1 VRLIDL
7 SHPIVPF
14 DQNPWAQFPAAPKNM
29 VGLTGAF
36 EGVGWFSRA
45 WYLGEHCGT
54 HVDASIH
61 FNPDGQP
68 VDEIPLEDLCGPAVI
83 LDLSH
88 KPARA
93 DVTVAEL
100 RAALDRVGGALGD
113 ARIVLIRS
121 DRSKLWGRPEYQH
134 DMLDMTPEATEWLI
148 RQGARVLGTDGCVW
162 EVDRGTRPENLG
174 RTMTGAERFPS
185 HALMRTHHFLILENV
200 ANLHQVPVPRFTFV
214 GLPLR
219 LVGGSG
225 SPIRAAAML
234 PD

>member
-1 VRLIDL
+1 MRLIDL
-7 SHPIVPF
+7 THPIVPF
-14 DQNPWAQFPAAPKNM
+14 DQNPWAQFPSAPKNM

-36 EGVGWFSRA
+36 EGIGWYSRA
-45 WYLGEHCGT
+45 WYLEEHCGT

-68 VDEIPLEDLCGPAVI
+68 VDEIPLEDLCGPAVV
-83 LDLSH
+83 LDFSR
-88 KPARA
+88 KPAGA

-100 RAALDRVGGALGD
+100 QTALGRVGGSLGD
-113 ARIVLIRS
+113 TRIVLIRS

-134 DMLDMTPEATEWLI
+134 DMLNVPPESTEWLI

-162 EVDRGTRPENLG
+162 EVDQGTRPENLG
-174 RTMTGAERFPS
+174 RKMTGPERFPS
-185 HALMRTHHFLILENV
+185 HALMRKHHFLILENV
-200 ANLHQVPVPRFTFV
+200 ANLHMVPVARFTFV

-234 PD
+234 PE

>member
-7 SHPIVPF
+7 SHPVVPF

-29 VGLTGAF
+29 VGLTGTF

-54 HVDASIH
+54 HVDASLH

-68 VDEIPLEDLCGPAVI
+68 VDAIPLEDLCGPAVI
-83 LDLSH
+83 FDLSH

-93 DVTVAEL
+93 DVTVADL
-100 RAALDRVGGALGD
+100 GAALDRAGGALGD

-121 DRSKLWGRPEYQH
+121 DRSKLWGRPEYHH
-134 DMLDMTPEATEWLI
+134 DMLNMTPEATEWLI

-234 PD
+234 SQ